1 MIPLIDMPGGWEW
14 LIILVIVLIVFGARK
29 LPDIARSS
37 GQAMRIFR
45 DETRQLK
52 ADEKKAKEA
61 TAANDGTVVE
71 QVLNTEAAAQPTSE
85 QTKPGEP
92 A

>member
-45 DETRQLK
+45 DETRHLK
-52 ADEKKAKEA
+52 DDERKAKEA
-61 TAANDGTVVE
+61 KALDATATEGVVTNE
-71 QVLNTEAAAQPTSE
+71 TSE
-85 QTKPGEP
+85 TQKPGES